1 MISHINEK
9 GNPFDIS
16 VTVTRNSFWEKK
28 LKNELVAFKANCLV
42 LGEEEY
48 QKFKDER
55 LEKKVIKLVDPIPK
69 VKTKSFQGTV
79 MQII

>member
-1 MISHINEK
+1 MISHITEK

-16 VTVTRNSFWEKK
+16 VTVTRNTVSGKK

-55 LEKKVIKLVDPIPK
+55 LEKVIKLVDPIPK
-69 VKTKSFQGTV
+69 VKMKSFKGTV
-79 MQII
+79 MQVI